1 MRIFKNSAIMVAVI
15 LSLSA
20 NALAGSSTTP
30 EKGDA
35 EKGKEI
41 AAGTCAGCH
50 NPDGNS
56 IIPTN
61 PILAGQHAA
70 YTVKQLMDFKEG
82 DDGEPAKRPS
92 PIMAPM
98 VAGLSLEDM
107 RDLGAYYAQQAPQEG
122 ISNGRNQDLL
132 KLGEI
137 IYRGGNLENEVP
149 ACASCHSPDG
159 AGLPSNY
166 PRVAGQHA
174 DYTYAQLR
182 AFDKNRKNDNEVM
195 QLVVSRMNARE
206 KRAVAEF
213 ITSLK

>member
-1 MRIFKNSAIMVAVI
+1 MRIFKNSAIVVAMT

-20 NALAGSSTTP
+20 PALAGSSTAP
-30 EKGDA
+30 AEGDA

-61 PILAGQHAA
+61 PILAGQHEA
-70 YTVKQLMDFKEG
+70 YTVKQLMEFKEG
-82 DDGEPAKRPS
+82 DNGEPAKRFN

-98 VAGLSLEDM
+98 VAALSPEDM
-107 RDLGAYYAQQAPQEG
+107 RDLAAYYAQQTPQTG
-122 ISNGRNQDLL
+122 ISNEKSVDLL
-132 KLGEI
+132 ELGEI

-149 ACASCHSPDG
+149 ACASCHSPNG
-159 AGLPSNY
+159 NGLPPNY
-166 PRVAGQHA
+166 PRLAGQHA

-182 AFDKNRKNDNEVM
+182 AFDKSRKNDNEVM
-195 QLVVSRMNARE
+195 QLVVSRMSARE

>member
-1 MRIFKNSAIMVAVI
+1 MRIFKNSAIVVAMT

-20 NALAGSSTTP
+20 PALAGSSTTP
-30 EKGDA
+30 TEGDA

-61 PILAGQHAA
+61 PVLAGQHAA
-70 YTVKQLMDFKEG
+70 YTFKQLMEFKEG
-82 DDGEPAKRPS
+82 DDGEPAKRPN

-98 VAGLSLEDM
+98 VAALSPEDM
-107 RDLGAYYAQQAPQEG
+107 RDIAAYYAQQTPQTG
-122 ISNGRNQDLL
+122 ISNKKGDDLL
-132 KLGEI
+132 ELGEI

-149 ACASCHSPDG
+149 ACASCHSPNG
-159 AGLPSNY
+159 NGLPPNY
-166 PRVAGQHA
+166 PRLAGQHA
-174 DYTYAQLR
+174 DYTYAQLS

-195 QLVVSRMNARE
+195 RLVVSRMSARE